1 MKIKRIVLINPP
13 YSWKIFPIP
22 VILPGLGYLAETLRV
37 NGFNVNI
44 IDSQLGYTIEDI
56 IQQVKK
62 INPDLIAFSLISFKT
77 ISHKKLVTGI
87 REAMPDALLVAGGPH
102 VSSLRGSILT
112 EMEDLDY
119 GIILDGEQSL
129 LDLIKGMDESQIS
142 GLIYRKENEIII
154 NDATL
159 EADLDKIPWPKYEDF
174 ELDRY
179 GYGMC
184 IVTSRGC
191 PYRCIYC
198 SCNVIGKKFRT
209 RSAKSVVEEI
219 KYWYDKG
226 YREFGLQED
235 NPTFIKERMHEICQR
250 VIDLKFDGLVLQAGN
265 GLRTDKI
272 DSELLDHMYE
282 AGFRRIAFG
291 IESASNKVLKAM
303 RKGLTFEQ
311 SDHAVRLACEK
322 GFFVSLF
329 FLIGTPGENWSDLE
343 ESFDFALKYPVSDV
357 SFYNLVPMPNTE
369 LWDYVEKNNLWLRKP
384 EEYLNCDQ
392 FPMQSLDPVYE
403 TPELS
408 KKERIRASKKGQVIR
423 AEVTRR
429 VIALKFKKFLILG
442 PAIAWIYS
450 RPKVRKME
458 NALLAKPWYR
468 DTVGLIR
475 KRIRASFYN

>member
-1 MKIKRIVLINPP
+1 M
-13 YSWKIFPIP
+13 
-22 VILPGLGYLAETLRV
+22 
-37 NGFNVNI
+37 GF
-44 IDSQLGYTIEDI
+44 
-56 IQQVKK
+56 
-62 INPDLIAFSLISFKT
+62 
-77 ISHKKLVTGI
+77 
-87 REAMPDALLVAGGPH
+87 
-102 VSSLRGSILT
+102 
-112 EMEDLDY
+112 
-119 GIILDGEQSL
+119 ILDGEQSL